1 MNMFLLPNYPPSP
14 LYLQNPQLET
24 RGRTTKTTHV
34 LRQQKTAKNKSK
46 NYYNTTQHSTPNI
59 LGRPRLETLLESKHP
74 TKGKTFYT
82 LNPKQQT
89 NKTQPKSEKLITKAT
104 KTTLTPTAMEE
115 RLMSK
120 YKVGY

>member
-1 MNMFLLPNYPPSP
+1 MSWDNRKLPK
-14 LYLQNPQLET
+14 T
-24 RGRTTKTTHV
+24 KAKTT
-34 LRQQKTAKNKSK
+34 
-46 NYYNTTQHSTPNI
+46 TTQHSTAHLIFWVVPT
-59 LGRPRLETLLESKHP
+59 RLETLLESKHP